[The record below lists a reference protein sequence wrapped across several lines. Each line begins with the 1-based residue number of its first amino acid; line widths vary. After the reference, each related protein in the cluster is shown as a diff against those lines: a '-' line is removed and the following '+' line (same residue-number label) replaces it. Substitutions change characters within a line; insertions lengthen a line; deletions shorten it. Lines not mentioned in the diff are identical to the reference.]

1 MTDVSTTLSSTS
13 QDEKKCQRVDEL
25 LDMNVKIK
33 EARKN
38 FELDEAAPPR
48 RD

>member
-1 MTDVSTTLSSTS
+1 MTDVSTSLSSTW

-33 EARKN
+33 VGRCRLTLSN
-38 FELDEAAPPR
+38 PF
-48 RD
+48 